1 LQPVVDSLPP
11 AQWLPQVFK
20 VAGLCETLYP
30 PILGLSL
37 PQWALAAFSVIFL
50 AVAGSLWGKRRLRAS
65 R

>member
-1 LQPVVDSLPP
+1 
-11 AQWLPQVFK
+11 